1 MRDLIASGDGD
12 DYIRRPAD
20 PPPPSKCACSA
31 SGRRKSP
38 PWWRAHGRRHAFGF
52 ITKDKLKEV
61 MKSMA
66 ELWEMMIGIY
76 IDGNGDIYNGFKTPL
91 RNIQSVRW
99 DSFTSKLEISRR
111 QVQEVVTVRDQLE
124 KKEQDPGLSNQSE
137 RRRSEKFATLKQINA
152 FFPYFNN

>member
-91 RNIQSVRW
+91 
-99 DSFTSKLEISRR
+99 SRR